1 MRKSIEFIKSKDC
14 LEMLAQG
21 AVDFEAGRKGERKY
35 LVVLASSSSS
45 ASASS
50 SYSSPP
56 PPSSSSPLT
65 STTSAFLQLVCVCMS
80 AWRRH

>member
-45 ASASS
+45 ASSS

-65 STTSAFLQLVCVCMS
+65 STTSAFLQLVCVYVCL
-80 AWRRH
+80 AKTLK